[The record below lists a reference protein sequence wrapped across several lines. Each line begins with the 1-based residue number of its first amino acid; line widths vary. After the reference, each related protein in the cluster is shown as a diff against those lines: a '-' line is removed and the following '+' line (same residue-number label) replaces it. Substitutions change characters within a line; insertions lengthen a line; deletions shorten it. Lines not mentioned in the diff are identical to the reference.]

1 MIAQCENGDVKLEED
16 GTPIVFWGN
25 SWIPICGH
33 YFWDNQNGAKLFCQ
47 KMGYL
52 SGKISDAGSG
62 ETYSQDSFKIGKCN
76 DGDKWESC
84 SGGCN
89 EYESGGKCDESW
101 SSYCTKDEEVKITIA
116 CSGEESIKTTSC
128 RGRVLL

>member
-1 MIAQCENGDVKLEED
+1 MKLESD
-16 GTPIVFWGN
+16 GTPLVFWDN
-25 SWIPICGH
+25 SWMPICGH
-33 YFWDNQNGAKLFCQ
+33 YFWDNQNGAKLFCE
-47 KMGYL
+47 KMGYT
-52 SGKISDAGSG
+52 SGKFNGRGSG
-62 ETYSQDSFKIGKCN
+62 DKYSQDSFKIGKCN

-101 SSYCTKDEEVKITIA
+101 GGYCTKDEEVKITIA